1 MTRSGVSSGPR
12 PRAII
17 QSVIVAVCGVAM
29 SAVGAVS
36 TAQAGPSPGTA
47 APEAAGIAWTSCEPP
62 FANDDQLQ
70 CGKLSVP
77 LDWDRPNGEHIDLA
91 VIRHLASRPQERI
104 GSAFVNPGGPGQS
117 GVTVV
122 GEGGADI
129 DEWSGGRFDVV
140 GWDPRG
146 TGVSSP
152 VNCFRSDA
160 EREQFWAGVSIP
172 TTTAESQAY
181 QRKAVELARR
191 CGEVHGDLLNHIST
205 ADTARDLDALRQAV
219 GDRELTYI
227 GLSYGTMLGQTYA
240 NLFPDRVRAML
251 LDGIVDPVAYTAGAE
266 SRTVN
271 GVAFTDE
278 VFDQFLALCQSAGP
292 DRCALA
298 GHGETVEQRVAR
310 IFATARQAPIPAP
323 HADPPGEL
331 SYGDL
336 LTTTYAPLRQPDT
349 WPQFAQDLNAAADG
363 DASAL
368 ETTARQ
374 QRTPEAYAEATK
386 SAAISCLDGP
396 ASQPSTAWPQVIDT
410 FTDSSRLW
418 GPVLGWWLW
427 APCASNWPAS
437 SNDRYT
443 GPWNASTETPI
454 LLINNRYDP
463 ATGYGNA
470 QAAEKRLGNAVLL
483 TVNGWGHPSYQLPS
497 TCTDQAR
504 ERYLVDLVTPP
515 KGTVCEPD
523 QLPFP

>member
-1 MTRSGVSSGPR
+1 MTRSGVSGGPR

-17 QSVIVAVCGVAM
+17 RSVVVAVCGVAM

-36 TAQAGPSPGTA
+36 TAQAGPSPGGP
-47 APEAAGIAWTSCEPP
+47 APEAAGIAWTGCQPP

-91 VIRHLASRPQERI
+91 VLRHLASRPQERI

-122 GEGGADI
+122 GEGGADF
-129 DEWSGGRFDVV
+129 DRWSGGRFDVV

-146 TGVSSP
+146 TGASSP

-160 EREQFWAGVSIP
+160 ERDRFWAGVSIP

-181 QRKAVELARR
+181 QRKTVELARR
-191 CGEVHGDLLNHIST
+191 CGDVGGDLLNHIST

-219 GDRELTYI
+219 GDRKLTYI
-227 GLSYGTMLGQTYA
+227 GLSYGTMIGQTYA
-240 NLFPDRVRAML
+240 NLFPDRVRAMM
-251 LDGIVDPVAYTAGAE
+251 LDGLVDPVKYTAGAE
-266 SRTVN
+266 TRSVN
-271 GVAFTDE
+271 DVAFTDE
-278 VFDQFLALCQSAGP
+278 VFDQFVALCQSAGP

-310 IFATARQAPIPAP
+310 VFATARRAPLPAP

-336 LTTTYAPLRQPDT
+336 LTTTFTPLRLPDA
-349 WPQFAQDLNAAADG
+349 WPQFAKDLNAAADG

-396 ASQPSTAWPQVIDT
+396 ASQPSTAWPQVIDAL
-410 FTDSSRLW
+410 TDSSRLW
-418 GPVLGWWLW
+418 GPVIGWWLW

-443 GPWNASTETPI
+443 GPWNASTQTPI

-504 ERYLVDLVTPP
+504 ERYLVDLITPP

-523 QLPFP
+523 QRPFP